1 MGLRYRQSVFGRSPA
16 SLEGPSDVLSSA
28 AMTPE
33 IDFTK
38 SSLAEQSPEAKTIGG
53 EDVTGQDAA
62 TPTDWKGAGLQGAK
76 TLAKGG
82 SGTDAAAAGLMATG
96 HPAGI
101 AAGLGLMTLSTI
113 EKKKQEQ
120 KQTKYLAQ
128 LKEVEARRDA
138 LNKLADIGQR
148 LKA

>member
-1 MGLRYRQSVFGRSPA
+1 MGLRYKQSVFGRSPA
-16 SLEGPSDVLSSA
+16 GLESTPDVLESA

-38 SSLAEQSPEAKTIGG
+38 SSLAEQAPEAKVIGG
-53 EDVTGQDAA
+53 EDLAGKETPAGTDLKGGGVKAA
-62 TPTDWKGAGLQGAK
+62 E

-82 SGTDAAAAGLMATG
+82 SGTDAAAAGLLATKN
-96 HPAGI
+96 PYAI
-101 AAGLGLMTLSTI
+101 AAGLGLMTLSSI
-113 EKKKQEQ
+113 EKRKQEQ